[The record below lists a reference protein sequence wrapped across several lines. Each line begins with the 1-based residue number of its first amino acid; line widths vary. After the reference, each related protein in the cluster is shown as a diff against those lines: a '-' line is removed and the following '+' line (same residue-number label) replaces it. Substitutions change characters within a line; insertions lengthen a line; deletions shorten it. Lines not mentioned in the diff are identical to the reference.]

1 MGDVVLQVGEAEQK
15 LENLLAVG
23 GVGGSGAIGKGL
35 DGMGGVGEEPI
46 ERFLVHRLRL
56 KAAKA
61 HLVGAAN
68 DKLDEVI
75 EADTL
80 SG

>member
-1 MGDVVLQVGEAEQK
+1 
-15 LENLLAVG
+15 
-23 GVGGSGAIGKGL
+23 
-35 DGMGGVGEEPI
+35 MGGVGEEPI
-46 ERFLVHRLRL
+46 ERLLVHRLGL
-56 KAAKA
+56 KATET

-75 EADTL
+75 EANTL